1 MRMTIK
7 KFQELYKIS
16 LMDIDELEKSS
27 LLVQSFTK
35 LSIEKIN
42 KMNIKKFNKLCALI
56 SKQFEMLNK
65 NLYNDKPKN
74 IVYAN
79 GCYYKL
85 NYDLTKKPNNSGT
98 YVELATFNE
107 DIVGNLH
114 KIMASMATPLK
125 LTWKG
130 LKEKDHE
137 RVAEDMLELDFNV
150 AYHACVFFWAVYT
163 KSIVASKDYLMQQTN
178 QKELLEIELMNFKS
192 HLDGFTTAKWLQN
205 LKD

>member
-7 KFQELYKIS
+7 KFQDLYKIS

-27 LLVQSFTK
+27 LLVQCFTN
-35 LSIEKIN
+35 LSEEKIN
-42 KMNIKKFNKLCALI
+42 KMKIKKFNRLCSI
-56 SKQFEMLNK
+56 INRQFEMLNK
-65 NLYNDKPKN
+65 NLYNDKPRN

-79 GCYYKL
+79 GCYYKM
-85 NYDLTKKPNNSGT
+85 NYDMTKKPNNSGT
-98 YVELATFNE
+98 YVELATFSE
-107 DIVGNLH
+107 DIIGNLH

-137 RVAEDMLELDFNV
+137 RVAEDMLNLDFNV
-150 AYHACVFFWAVYT
+150 AYHACVFFWAVFT

-178 QKELLEIELMNFKS
+178 QKELLEIELMNFKN

-205 LKD
+205 LKV